1 MSSKDMFR
9 KEQRFS
15 FRKFSFGLAS
25 AVIANVIF
33 GGAIANTPVVHA
45 NTTTETAAVATSER
59 IASIPYTVNIV
70 DQTGKVVE
78 TKEKKVLVY
87 TVETIATATEYLTA
101 DLVPEGYA
109 IVSGLGEVTLT
120 EKADNIF
127 TVKVD
132 KIAPEAAAP
141 TTTAESATSET
152 ATPEPASLAATQPTP
167 VTAEVAEAEVAPTTS
182 EESAKPTERT
192 VYLSYITHY
201 VNEANETVDRTG
213 HLVAVTTTDET
224 AKTQVTVSASENMP
238 SGWELV
244 QDKAKVVVQLV
255 ENQTNILVFAVTKKS
270 KEEEIAASQ
279 LSNKDVLEQVL
290 SEGVLLSNDAAR
302 LLETSQ
308 AGNTGLEVA
317 TNNTKAVLKE
327 AIQVFDEP
335 TSTQAQVDA
344 QTELVRAA
352 SKTLADE
359 LLKFDEDGVLTAML
373 DATTQAITITPSS
386 KGAVRPN
393 YPIHIRDF
401 TNPSQQSYN
410 NQDFFFG
417 LIDKA
422 LTEEASQIR
431 ATAEATD
438 GSTPRFSLVGGGGQ
452 PLTDANN
459 YGLQINDSGVIYG
472 TTTITEPGNTVSW
485 QFQAQNGSDTARKQF
500 TFVPYTVVKTDEE
513 PVRKGVTQGVTA
525 DEILAKVKSDVT
537 RGNGTS
543 DTTEATAGPLNIAFE
558 QHFNSELTARATNKS
573 TTVTEDAKNGKQI
586 WHEIKEYVKVAEADG
601 TAVSGTPV
609 TGSLPTEAGTYD
621 VTVLS
626 TNVHGQTIE
635 NVVKVILNAAPSMP
649 TIGVNPGTTV
659 KNGDNRQ
666 LEALFVFGNVTG
678 TTEAVSTSG
687 RGTAPDFDTAKA
699 TKSFLATDPETEAA
713 KAAIEEIN
721 ANTSKSEEE
730 KAAALAKQEA
740 KKETVTISYGV
751 PGNVTE
757 YVAGNSDSVKINNRA
772 NNPISAP
779 TKSLGN
785 PNNEE
790 LTINAEGKLT
800 GEFSSAP
807 GGFYSR
813 VVKMTDTAGNVSYSN
828 PFFVV
833 GYTDKLIDD
842 TPVAVNQ
849 GTVLTENNIFGK
861 LTIDTTSGSTGTNQ
875 SLTVPESE
883 YTRAIVGYRTVDGT
897 TKGELVEQ
905 TDLTQFPTDKDL
917 EVKVQ
922 TTNPYGQT
930 IYNWVKV
937 DYNLKPKVELAAK
950 VYGDRKTVYVFSKNS
965 GTTEDSTGATGTN
978 VAFDKN
984 KATKALVKI
993 TDDGQVTAISYTDGK
1008 SAVSDLVTN
1017 DKTLNAVIDTDGFFN
1032 GDVDAL
1038 AGGSV
1043 TRVVKVTDNGNAV
1056 GDSPR
1061 FRIFPFS
1068 DTVPANVT
1076 VRLAKGTR
1084 PALEEITGKMVIDS
1098 NSGYPNNAKEAIP
1111 EDAYTRTVVGYR
1123 LDGSQ
1128 DTVAVDSVE
1137 KLPTEGSYK
1146 VRVKTSNAYGQE
1158 IYNWVP
1164 VSHYKLEE
1172 VSRETVNKYTDFP
1185 APIHAIT
1192 ELGSSGT
1199 VGTVKLEGDLPA
1211 DFNIA
1216 NFNLKEGEAAKLAE
1230 RNLEFVKAG
1239 SLGTDGT
1246 VGTIQTKNGGKVEY
1260 TGSGNLDYVFEYT
1273 YQVNNENKT
1282 SNLTYT
1288 ILYTD
1293 TKAPVMTPKSEYIRF
1308 VDEEYTISVPG
1319 TDNAFLST
1327 EKINGSL
1334 SVLKDGETGKVSP
1347 GLGTNTAITSELDPK
1362 GVDVSG
1368 GVDNQGGNST
1378 MFNVN
1383 ITGTAPSAEG
1393 TGTYKLRVGENNY
1406 PAGPNVELVDGKKPE
1421 NVGLTPVTVT
1431 FVKRAAMTTPV
1442 AVVDPANLTADE
1454 KAAVIAQLKKDNAD
1468 NQRLQDLPD
1477 TAFTVNAD
1485 GTVSVDYSAGNA
1497 DVDAVTDEV
1506 ANATVKLADEQKKAK
1521 DAIDTKLAEEKA
1533 AIEAKRDAAIAEIN
1547 NTPGL
1552 TDDQKKAATDA
1563 VTNTANDA
1571 LTDLQTA
1578 ADDAKKAIDTK
1589 TTVAGINDAKTAGEK
1604 ALDDATATGE
1614 AAIELTKEKE
1624 LAKAD
1629 VDNQAKAAIEAVKN
1643 NPNLDA
1649 TEQAPYIKAIEDAA
1663 KEQKAAIDA
1672 AKDTAGITDAVNE
1685 AEKVNEEQKLAAA
1698 KEDAK
1703 DKIAEEAAAAKE
1715 AIDNNPNLSED
1726 EKKGF
1731 KDAVDTEV
1739 AKANDA
1745 IDKAKTPAE
1754 AQTAEDNGVKA
1765 IDAEELK
1772 AAKQDAKNKIAE
1784 DVKAAK
1790 EAIDNNPNL
1799 SEDEKKGFK
1808 DAVDTEAAK
1817 AVADIEKATTPADAQ
1832 TAEEAGTA
1840 AIAED
1845 VLDAAKQDAKNKIA
1859 EDVKAAKD
1867 AIDNNPNLSETEK
1880 QGFKDAVDTE
1890 AVKAN
1895 GEIDKATTPEA
1906 AQAAEEAGT
1915 AAIAEDVLDAAK
1927 LDAKNKIAKD
1937 LATVE
1942 AAIDANSNLT
1952 KEEKDAAK
1960 LAAQAKAA
1968 EAVANIE
1975 KATTPEAVQALEDAA
1990 VKDLAN
1996 IEIKAAYDDAVKAI
2010 EAADNLSTAAKTQ
2023 ALEDL
2028 KKARQAAEEVVKN
2041 ATTADEV
2048 AKGALDGL
2056 KSIAK
2061 VEATAAADDAK
2072 EAIAKN
2078 SNLTADEKKVYTD
2091 AIDAALK
2098 ATEAKIKD
2106 ATDADTVDAETVLA
2120 QKEIAKQEVAAAT
2133 ADAVEG
2139 IEANAN
2145 LTPEEKAEY
2154 KANVA
2159 KAAADAE
2166 KAITEATKAADIQSK
2181 TFDATQAAAKEEVKA
2196 DAADAVK
2203 GIQANDNL
2211 SEAEKTAAKEA
2222 VEKARDTT
2230 LENIEKAK
2238 TAADV
2243 ETATLDAEKAN
2254 AKAELKAAADDAKK
2268 AIDEN
2273 TNLPKSE
2280 KDALKLAIDAEVAAA
2295 NLEID
2300 NAKTAEDID
2309 VATLATEK
2317 TIAKTEVK
2325 AAAEDALRSI
2335 DENANLTDDEKAKA
2349 KADVYV
2355 ELSKAEKAIDKAATA
2370 EAIDNATLV
2379 GEKAIAKE
2387 ELEAAA
2393 DDAKKA
2399 IDGNTHLTDAE
2410 KKAAKDAVD
2419 TELAKAKD
2427 AIDAA
2432 KTADAVDAATL
2443 VGEKAVAKEEIKAAA
2458 NDAKKAI
2465 DANTNLTPDEKAAA
2479 KKAVDAEVAKA
2490 NEAIDAAKT
2499 ADAVDAATLV
2509 GEQAVAKAE
2518 LKAAAEDA
2526 KKAIDANDNLTPDEK
2541 AAAKKAVDDEAAKA
2555 EKAIDAATKAKEV
2568 DTATL
2573 AGEKAVAKEEVKA
2586 AADDAKKAID
2596 ANDNLTPD
2604 EKAVAKKAVDAEVAK
2619 ANEAIDAAKTAGEID
2634 AATLV
2639 GEKAVAKEELKA
2651 AAADAKKAID
2661 ANDNLTP
2668 EEKAA
2673 AKKAVDAEVA
2683 KANEAID
2690 AAKTADAV
2698 DAATLAGEKAVAK
2711 EELKAAAAD
2720 AKKAIDANDNLTPE
2734 EKAVAK
2740 KAVDAEVAKA
2750 EKAIDAATKAD
2761 EVDTATLAGEKA
2773 VAKEELK
2780 AAADDAKAAID
2791 ANDNLTPEEKAVAKK
2806 AVDAEVAKAEK
2817 AIDAAIKADEVDT
2830 ATLAGEKAVAK
2841 EELKAAADD
2850 AKAAIDANDNLTDA
2864 EKQAAKEAVDAEVAK
2879 ANEAIDAATKAD
2891 EVDAATLVGE
2901 KAVAKEEVKAAA
2913 EDAKKAIDANDN
2925 LTPEEK
2931 AAAKKAV
2938 DDEAAK
2944 AEEAIDAATKA
2955 DEVET
2960 ATLAGEKA
2968 VAKEELKAAAE
2979 DAKAA
2984 IDAND
2989 NLTPEEKAAAKA
3001 AVDAEVAKANEAID
3015 AATKADEVDA
3025 ATLAGEK
3032 AVAKEELKAAAAD
3045 AKAAIDAN
3053 DNLTP
3058 EEKAAAKDA
3067 VDAEVAKANDAID
3080 AATKAD
3086 EVDAATLAGEKAV
3099 AKEEVKAAAE
3109 DAKKAIDANDNL
3121 TPEEKAAAKKAVDDE
3136 AAKAE
3141 EAIDAATKAD
3151 EVETATLA
3159 GEKAVAKEELKAAAD
3174 DAKKAIDANDNL
3186 TDAEKQAAKDAV
3198 DAEVAK
3204 AEEAIDA
3211 ATSAD
3216 EVETATLVGEKA
3228 VAKEELKA
3236 AVEDAKKAIDAN
3248 PNLTD
3253 AEKQAAK
3260 EAVDAS
3266 AAAAN
3271 KAIDGS
3277 TSSVEV
3283 QAAKDK
3289 GNAAIAENVL
3299 DAAKQGAKNKL
3310 MEEADKAKAAI
3321 DANPNL
3327 TPEEKAAAKA
3337 EIDKAVEEAIISING
3352 AGTHHALGE
3361 I

>member
-152 ATPEPASLAATQPTP
+152 ATPEPASLAATQSTP

-213 HLVAVTTTDET
+213 HLVAVTTTDDT

-335 TSTQAQVDA
+335 TSTQEQVDA

-373 DATTQAITITPSS
+373 DATANGITITTSS
-386 KGAVRPN
+386 KGKVRPK
-393 YPIHIRDF
+393 YADHIRDF
-401 TNPSQQSYN
+401 ATNNSQQSYN
-410 NQDFFFG
+410 DQDFFFG
-417 LIDKA
+417 LIGKE
-422 LTEEASQIR
+422 LTQDNSQIR
-431 ATAEATD
+431 ATAEAAD
-438 GSTPRFSLVGGGGQ
+438 GSNPSISLVGGGGQ

-459 YGLQINDSGVIYG
+459 YGLQINNSGVIYG
-472 TTTITEPGNTVSW
+472 TTTIQDAGNTVSW
-485 QFQAQNGSDTARKQF
+485 QFKASSGNNSAGSQF

-537 RGNGTS
+537 RGNDTS
-543 DTTEATAGPLNIAFE
+543 STTEATAGPLNIAFE
-558 QHFNSELTARATNKS
+558 QHFNSELTARATGTS
-573 TTVTEDAKNGKQI
+573 TKVAEEAKNGKQI
-586 WHEIKEYVKVAEADG
+586 WHEIKNYVKVAEADG

-635 NVVKVILNAAPSMP
+635 NTVKVVLNAAP
-649 TIGVNPGTTV
+649 TITASGTVSTNPFNTTNPERKIV
-659 KNGDNRQ
+659 YIFGITTGD
-666 LEALFVFGNVTG
+666 
-678 TTEAVSTSG
+678 TEAVT
-687 RGTAPDFDTAKA
+687 TAKA
-699 TKSFLATDPETEAA
+699 ETGEKAKAPIFDRTIAKPVATITDPDSTSIKVEYGDDAPKSRFNNLGSNMVATAA
-713 KAAIEEIN
+713 DG
-721 ANTSKSEEE
+721 
-730 KAAALAKQEA
+730 
-740 KKETVTISYGV
+740 TVLRDTKGNST
-751 PGNVTE
+751 NVTLTDGTAKIYLGGTYE
-757 YVAGNSDSVKINNRA
+757 Y
-772 NNPISAP
+772 
-779 TKSLGN
+779 L
-785 PNNEE
+785 
-790 LTINAEGKLT
+790 
-800 GEFSSAP
+800 P
-807 GGFYSR
+807 GGKFTRQFIISDESNAVVRGEAFY
-813 VVKMTDTAGNVSYSN
+813 TVS
-828 PFFVV
+828 
-833 GYTDKLIDD
+833 YTDKLKDD
-842 TPVAVNQ
+842 TPIAKNQDVA
-849 GTVLTENNIFGK
+849 LTEREVFAK
-861 LTIDTTSGSTGTNQ
+861 LTLDAQSGGVSDTDPN
-875 SLTVPESE
+875 LTVPESE
-883 YTRAIVGYRTVDGT
+883 VTRTIVGYRTVTVGEDGSKV
-897 TKGELVEQ
+897 KGEFVKQE
-905 TDLTQFPTDKDL
+905 DLAQFPKDKDF
-917 EVKVQ
+917 EVKVK
-922 TTNPYGQT
+922 TTNIYGQT
-930 IYNWVKV
+930 VYNWVSV
-937 DYNLKPKVELAAK
+937 DYNLKPKVELVDAVEGAT
-950 VYGDRKTVYVFSKNS
+950 KTVYVFSKNNDR
-965 GTTEDSTGATGTN
+965 TENSEGVTGTN
-978 VAFDKN
+978 VAFDRN
-984 KATKALVKI
+984 KATKAVVNI

-1068 DTVPANVT
+1068 DTVPDNVT
-1076 VRLAKGTR
+1076 PVSLVKGTR
-1084 PALEEITGKMVIDS
+1084 PDLEEITAKMVIDS
-1098 NSGYPNNAKEAIP
+1098 NSGYPNNAKVEIP
-1111 EDAYTRTVVGYR
+1111 KDAYTRTIVGYR
-1123 LDGSQ
+1123 LDSSSS
-1128 DTVAVDSVE
+1128 TVAVDSVAG
-1137 KLPTEGSYK
+1137 LPTDGSYQ

-1172 VSRETVNKYTDFP
+1172 VSRDIVTKYTDFES
-1185 APIHAIT
+1185 PIHAII

-1199 VGTVKLEGDLPA
+1199 VGTVKLEGDRPA

-1216 NFNLKEGEAAKLAE
+1216 NFNLKADEAAKLAE
-1230 RNLEFVKAG
+1230 RNLEFVKAD

-1260 TGSGNLDYVFEYT
+1260 TGSGNLGYVFEYT

-1406 PAGPNVELVDGKKPE
+1406 PAPPTVSNKPE
-1421 NVGLTPVTVT
+1421 NVRLTDIKVT
-1431 FVKRAAMTTPV
+1431 FVKRAEMTTPV

-1468 NQRLQDLPD
+1468 NEKLNALPD

-1497 DVDAVTDEV
+1497 DVDAVKDKV
-1506 ANATVKLADEQKKAK
+1506 ANATVKLADAQNEAKA
-1521 DAIDTKLAEEKA
+1521 AIDTKLAEEKA
-1533 AIEAKRDAAIAEIN
+1533 AIEAKRDEAIAEIN

-1578 ADDAKKAIDTK
+1578 ADDAKKAIDTE

-1604 ALDDATATGE
+1604 ALDDATAKGE

-1629 VDNQAKAAIEAVKN
+1629 VDNQAKTAIEAIKN

-1649 TEQAPYIKAIEDAA
+1649 TEQAPYIEAIEKAA
-1663 KEQKAAIDA
+1663 EEQKAAIDK
-1672 AKDTAGITDAVNE
+1672 AKDTAGITDAVNA

-1703 DKIAEEAAAAKE
+1703 DKIAEEAAAAKD
-1715 AIDNNPNLSED
+1715 AIDKNPNLSED

-1765 IDAEELK
+1765 IDAEELA

-1790 EAIDNNPNL
+1790 DAIDKDPNL

-1845 VLDAAKQDAKNKIA
+1845 VLDAAKLDAKNKIA
-1859 EDVKAAKD
+1859 KDVEAANA
-1867 AIDNNPNLSETEK
+1867 AIESNPNLSEKEIA
-1880 QGFKDAVDTE
+1880 DAKAAVADE
-1890 AVKAN
+1890 AKKAN
-1895 GEIDKATTPEA
+1895 DAIDAATTPAA
-1906 AQAAEEAGT
+1906 AQEAEEAGT
-1915 AAIAEDVLDAAK
+1915 KEIAADVLDAAK

-1968 EAVANIE
+1968 DAVTNIE
-1975 KATTPEAVQALEDAA
+1975 KATTPAAVQTLEDAA

-2056 KSIAK
+2056 KSIAT

-2196 DAADAVK
+2196 DAADAIA
-2203 GIQANDNL
+2203 GIKANDNL
-2211 SEAEKTAAKEA
+2211 SETAKDEA
-2222 VEKARDTT
+2222 IAAIEEARKTT
-2230 LENIEKAK
+2230 LENIENAK

-2273 TNLPKSE
+2273 TNLP
-2280 KDALKLAIDAEVAAA
+2280 A
-2295 NLEID
+2295 
-2300 NAKTAEDID
+2300 
-2309 VATLATEK
+2309 
-2317 TIAKTEVK
+2317 
-2325 AAAEDALRSI
+2325 
-2335 DENANLTDDEKAKA
+2335 
-2349 KADVYV
+2349 
-2355 ELSKAEKAIDKAATA
+2355 
-2370 EAIDNATLV
+2370 
-2379 GEKAIAKE
+2379 
-2387 ELEAAA
+2387 
-2393 DDAKKA
+2393 
-2399 IDGNTHLTDAE
+2399 
-2410 KKAAKDAVD
+2410 
-2419 TELAKAKD
+2419 
-2427 AIDAA
+2427 
-2432 KTADAVDAATL
+2432 
-2443 VGEKAVAKEEIKAAA
+2443 
-2458 NDAKKAI
+2458 
-2465 DANTNLTPDEKAAA
+2465 
-2479 KKAVDAEVAKA
+2479 
-2490 NEAIDAAKT
+2490 
-2499 ADAVDAATLV
+2499 
-2509 GEQAVAKAE
+2509 
-2518 LKAAAEDA
+2518 
-2526 KKAIDANDNLTPDEK
+2526 
-2541 AAAKKAVDDEAAKA
+2541 
-2555 EKAIDAATKAKEV
+2555 
-2568 DTATL
+2568 
-2573 AGEKAVAKEEVKA
+2573 
-2586 AADDAKKAID
+2586 
-2596 ANDNLTPD
+2596 
-2604 EKAVAKKAVDAEVAK
+2604 
-2619 ANEAIDAAKTAGEID
+2619 
-2634 AATLV
+2634 
-2639 GEKAVAKEELKA
+2639 
-2651 AAADAKKAID
+2651 
-2661 ANDNLTP
+2661 
-2668 EEKAA
+2668 
-2673 AKKAVDAEVA
+2673 
-2683 KANEAID
+2683 
-2690 AAKTADAV
+2690 
-2698 DAATLAGEKAVAK
+2698 
-2711 EELKAAAAD
+2711 
-2720 AKKAIDANDNLTPE
+2720 
-2734 EKAVAK
+2734 
-2740 KAVDAEVAKA
+2740 
-2750 EKAIDAATKAD
+2750 
-2761 EVDTATLAGEKA
+2761 
-2773 VAKEELK
+2773 
-2780 AAADDAKAAID
+2780 
-2791 ANDNLTPEEKAVAKK
+2791 
-2806 AVDAEVAKAEK
+2806 
-2817 AIDAAIKADEVDT
+2817 
-2830 ATLAGEKAVAK
+2830 
-2841 EELKAAADD
+2841 
-2850 AKAAIDANDNLTDA
+2850 
-2864 EKQAAKEAVDAEVAK
+2864 
-2879 ANEAIDAATKAD
+2879 
-2891 EVDAATLVGE
+2891 
-2901 KAVAKEEVKAAA
+2901 
-2913 EDAKKAIDANDN
+2913 
-2925 LTPEEK
+2925 
-2931 AAAKKAV
+2931 
-2938 DDEAAK
+2938 
-2944 AEEAIDAATKA
+2944 
-2955 DEVET
+2955 
-2960 ATLAGEKA
+2960 
-2968 VAKEELKAAAE
+2968 
-2979 DAKAA
+2979 
-2984 IDAND
+2984 
-2989 NLTPEEKAAAKA
+2989 
-3001 AVDAEVAKANEAID
+3001 
-3015 AATKADEVDA
+3015 
-3025 ATLAGEK
+3025 
-3032 AVAKEELKAAAAD
+3032 
-3045 AKAAIDAN
+3045 
-3053 DNLTP
+3053 
-3058 EEKAAAKDA
+3058 
-3067 VDAEVAKANDAID
+3067 
-3080 AATKAD
+3080 
-3086 EVDAATLAGEKAV
+3086 
-3099 AKEEVKAAAE
+3099 
-3109 DAKKAIDANDNL
+3109 
-3121 TPEEKAAAKKAVDDE
+3121 
-3136 AAKAE
+3136 
-3141 EAIDAATKAD
+3141 
-3151 EVETATLA
+3151 
-3159 GEKAVAKEELKAAAD
+3159 
-3174 DAKKAIDANDNL
+3174 
-3186 TDAEKQAAKDAV
+3186 
-3198 DAEVAK
+3198 
-3204 AEEAIDA
+3204 
-3211 ATSAD
+3211 
-3216 EVETATLVGEKA
+3216 
-3228 VAKEELKA
+3228 
-3236 AVEDAKKAIDAN
+3236 
-3248 PNLTD
+3248 
-3253 AEKQAAK
+3253 
-3260 EAVDAS
+3260 
-3266 AAAAN
+3266 
-3271 KAIDGS
+3271 
-3277 TSSVEV
+3277 
-3283 QAAKDK
+3283 
-3289 GNAAIAENVL
+3289 
-3299 DAAKQGAKNKL
+3299 
-3310 MEEADKAKAAI
+3310 
-3321 DANPNL
+3321 
-3327 TPEEKAAAKA
+3327 
-3337 EIDKAVEEAIISING
+3337 
-3352 AGTHHALGE
+3352 
-3361 I
+3361 

>member
-70 DQTGKVVE
+70 DQAGKVVE

-132 KIAPEAAAP
+132 KIAPEAVAT

-152 ATPEPASLAATQPTP
+152 STAAATPEPASLTATQPTP

-213 HLVAVTTTDET
+213 HLVAVTTTDDT

-335 TSTQAQVDA
+335 TSTQEQVDA

-373 DATTQAITITPSS
+373 DATTQGITITTSS
-386 KGAVRPN
+386 TGAVRPD
-393 YPIHIRDF
+393 YPNHIRAYATDRG
-401 TNPSQQSYN
+401 QQVYN
-410 NQDFFFG
+410 EQDFFFG
-417 LIDKA
+417 LIGKA
-422 LTEEASQIR
+422 LTEANSQIS
-431 ATAEATD
+431 ATAQASD
-438 GSTPRFSLVGGGGQ
+438 ASTPTISILGGGGEPINGIQ
-452 PLTDANN
+452 NF
-459 YGLQINDSGVIYG
+459 GLRDNGSGVLYG
-472 TTTITEPGNTVSW
+472 TTTISDAGNAFSW
-485 QFQAQNGSDTARKQF
+485 QFKASSGSNTAASKF
-500 TFVPYTVVKTDEE
+500 TFVPYTVVRIDET

-537 RGNGTS
+537 RGDGSTQ
-543 DTTEATAGPLNIAFE
+543 GPLNATFE
-558 QHFNSELTARATNKS
+558 EYFNSELTARATGKS

-601 TAVSGTPV
+601 TAVSGAATV
-609 TGSLPTEAGTYD
+609 TGSLPTEAGTYN

-635 NVVKVILNAAPSMP
+635 NTVKVVLNAAP
-649 TIGVNPGTTV
+649 TITASGTGSTNPFNTTNPERKIV
-659 KNGDNRQ
+659 YIFGITTGD
-666 LEALFVFGNVTG
+666 
-678 TTEAVSTSG
+678 TEAVT
-687 RGTAPDFDTAKA
+687 TAKA
-699 TKSFLATDPETEAA
+699 ETGEKAKAPIFDSTIAKPVATITDPDSTSIKVNYGDGAPLSRLNNLGSKMVATAADGTVLKATDGTFT
-713 KAAIEEIN
+713 N
-721 ANTSKSEEE
+721 V
-730 KAAALAKQEA
+730 
-740 KKETVTISYGV
+740 TVTNGTANIYLGGTYESLPGGKYTRQFIISD
-751 PGNVTE
+751 E
-757 YVAGNSDSVKINNRA
+757 S
-772 NNPISAP
+772 
-779 TKSLGN
+779 
-785 PNNEE
+785 
-790 LTINAEGKLT
+790 NAEVK
-800 GEFSSAP
+800 GEP
-807 GGFYSR
+807 FY
-813 VVKMTDTAGNVSYSN
+813 TVS
-828 PFFVV
+828 
-833 GYTDKLIDD
+833 YTDKLVDD
-842 TPVAVNQ
+842 QPIAKNQDVA
-849 GTVLTENNIFGK
+849 LTDTEVFAK
-861 LTIDTTSGSTGTNQ
+861 LTLDAQSGKFNDTNPN
-875 SLTVPESE
+875 LTVPESE
-883 YTRAIVGYRTVDGT
+883 VTRTIVGYRVDGAYT
-897 TKGELVEQ
+897 AQ
-905 TDLTQFPTDKDL
+905 TDLTQFPKDKDF
-917 EVKVQ
+917 EVKVK
-922 TTNPYGQT
+922 TTNVYGQT

-937 DYNLKPKVELAAK
+937 DYNLKPKVELVDAVEGAT
-950 VYGDRKTVYVFSKNS
+950 KTVYVFSKNNDR
-965 GTTEDSTGATGTN
+965 TENSEGVTGTN

-984 KATKALVKI
+984 KATKAVVNI

-1068 DTVPANVT
+1068 DTVPDNVT
-1076 VRLAKGTR
+1076 PVRLAKGTR

-1137 KLPTEGSYK
+1137 KLPTDGSYK

-1327 EKINGSL
+1327 EKINGTL

-1406 PAGPNVELVDGKKPE
+1406 PAPPTVSNKPE
-1421 NVGLTPVTVT
+1421 NVGLTDIKVT
-1431 FVKRAAMTTPV
+1431 FVKRAEMTTPV
-1442 AVVDPANLTADE
+1442 AVVDPANLTTEE
-1454 KAAVIAQLKKDNAD
+1454 KAAVIKQLKEDNAD

-1477 TAFTVNAD
+1477 TAFTVNPD
-1485 GTVSVDYSAGNA
+1485 GTVSVDYSKGDTNI
-1497 DVDAVTDEV
+1497 DAVKDTV
-1506 ANATVKLADEQKKAK
+1506 QNATVKLADAQNEAKA
-1521 DAIDTKLAEEKA
+1521 AIDTKLAEEKA
-1533 AIEAKRDAAIAEIN
+1533 AIEAKRDEAIAEIN

-1578 ADDAKKAIDTK
+1578 ADDAKKAIDTE

-1604 ALDDATATGE
+1604 ALGDATATGE
-1614 AAIELTKEKE
+1614 AAIELTKDKE

-1629 VDNQAKAAIEAVKN
+1629 VDNQAKAAIEAIKN

-1649 TEQAPYIKAIEDAA
+1649 TEQAPYIEAIEKAA
-1663 KEQKAAIDA
+1663 EEQKAAIDA

-1715 AIDNNPNLSED
+1715 AIDKNPNLSGA
-1726 EKKGF
+1726 EKTAA
-1731 KDAVDTEV
+1731 KDAVDV
-1739 AKANDA
+1739 AAGNANQA
-1745 IDKAKTPAE
+1745 IDAATTPAE

-1772 AAKQDAKNKIAE
+1772 AAKQDAKNKIAK
-1784 DVKAAK
+1784 DVEAAR
-1790 EAIDNNPNL
+1790 EAIDNDPNL
-1799 SEDEKKGFK
+1799 SEDEKQTFK
-1808 DAVDTEAAK
+1808 DAVDEAAQTAKGEIDK
-1817 AVADIEKATTPADAQ
+1817 AKTPAEAQ

-1845 VLDAAKQDAKNKIA
+1845 VLDAAKQDAKNKIDK
-1859 EDVKAAKD
+1859 DVEAANA
-1867 AIDNNPNLSETEK
+1867 AIESNPNLSEDEK
-1880 QGFKDAVDTE
+1880 KGFKDAVDAE
-1890 AVKAN
+1890 AAKAVADI
-1895 GEIDKATTPEA
+1895 EKATTPEA

-1927 LDAKNKIAKD
+1927 QDAKNKIAKD

-1942 AAIDANSNLT
+1942 AAIDANSNLSQD
-1952 KEEKDAAK
+1952 EKDAAK

-1975 KATTPEAVQALEDAA
+1975 KATTPEAAQTLEDAA

-2028 KKARQAAEEVVKN
+2028 KKARQAAEEAIKT
-2041 ATTADEV
+2041 ASTADEV

-2061 VEATAAADDAK
+2061 VEA
-2072 EAIAKN
+2072 
-2078 SNLTADEKKVYTD
+2078 
-2091 AIDAALK
+2091 
-2098 ATEAKIKD
+2098 
-2106 ATDADTVDAETVLA
+2106 
-2120 QKEIAKQEVAAAT
+2120 
-2133 ADAVEG
+2133 
-2139 IEANAN
+2139 
-2145 LTPEEKAEY
+2145 
-2154 KANVA
+2154 
-2159 KAAADAE
+2159 
-2166 KAITEATKAADIQSK
+2166 
-2181 TFDATQAAAKEEVKA
+2181 
-2196 DAADAVK
+2196 
-2203 GIQANDNL
+2203 
-2211 SEAEKTAAKEA
+2211 
-2222 VEKARDTT
+2222 
-2230 LENIEKAK
+2230 
-2238 TAADV
+2238 
-2243 ETATLDAEKAN
+2243 
-2254 AKAELKAAADDAKK
+2254 
-2268 AIDEN
+2268 
-2273 TNLPKSE
+2273 
-2280 KDALKLAIDAEVAAA
+2280 
-2295 NLEID
+2295 
-2300 NAKTAEDID
+2300 
-2309 VATLATEK
+2309 
-2317 TIAKTEVK
+2317 
-2325 AAAEDALRSI
+2325 
-2335 DENANLTDDEKAKA
+2335 
-2349 KADVYV
+2349 
-2355 ELSKAEKAIDKAATA
+2355 
-2370 EAIDNATLV
+2370 
-2379 GEKAIAKE
+2379 
-2387 ELEAAA
+2387 
-2393 DDAKKA
+2393 
-2399 IDGNTHLTDAE
+2399 
-2410 KKAAKDAVD
+2410 
-2419 TELAKAKD
+2419 
-2427 AIDAA
+2427 
-2432 KTADAVDAATL
+2432 
-2443 VGEKAVAKEEIKAAA
+2443 
-2458 NDAKKAI
+2458 
-2465 DANTNLTPDEKAAA
+2465 
-2479 KKAVDAEVAKA
+2479 
-2490 NEAIDAAKT
+2490 
-2499 ADAVDAATLV
+2499 
-2509 GEQAVAKAE
+2509 
-2518 LKAAAEDA
+2518 
-2526 KKAIDANDNLTPDEK
+2526 
-2541 AAAKKAVDDEAAKA
+2541 
-2555 EKAIDAATKAKEV
+2555 
-2568 DTATL
+2568 
-2573 AGEKAVAKEEVKA
+2573 
-2586 AADDAKKAID
+2586 
-2596 ANDNLTPD
+2596 
-2604 EKAVAKKAVDAEVAK
+2604 
-2619 ANEAIDAAKTAGEID
+2619 
-2634 AATLV
+2634 
-2639 GEKAVAKEELKA
+2639 
-2651 AAADAKKAID
+2651 
-2661 ANDNLTP
+2661 
-2668 EEKAA
+2668 
-2673 AKKAVDAEVA
+2673 
-2683 KANEAID
+2683 
-2690 AAKTADAV
+2690 
-2698 DAATLAGEKAVAK
+2698 
-2711 EELKAAAAD
+2711 
-2720 AKKAIDANDNLTPE
+2720 
-2734 EKAVAK
+2734 
-2740 KAVDAEVAKA
+2740 
-2750 EKAIDAATKAD
+2750 
-2761 EVDTATLAGEKA
+2761 
-2773 VAKEELK
+2773 K
-2780 AAADDAKAAID
+2780 AAADDAKAAI
-2791 ANDNLTPEEKAVAKK
+2791 AQNS
-2806 AVDAEVAKAEK
+2806 
-2817 AIDAAIKADEVDT
+2817 
-2830 ATLAGEKAVAK
+2830 
-2841 EELKAAADD
+2841 
-2850 AKAAIDANDNLTDA
+2850 NLTDA
-2864 EKQAAKEAVDAEVAK
+2864 
-2879 ANEAIDAATKAD
+2879 
-2891 EVDAATLVGE
+2891 
-2901 KAVAKEEVKAAA
+2901 
-2913 EDAKKAIDANDN
+2913 
-2925 LTPEEK
+2925 
-2931 AAAKKAV
+2931 
-2938 DDEAAK
+2938 
-2944 AEEAIDAATKA
+2944 
-2955 DEVET
+2955 
-2960 ATLAGEKA
+2960 
-2968 VAKEELKAAAE
+2968 
-2979 DAKAA
+2979 
-2984 IDAND
+2984 
-2989 NLTPEEKAAAKA
+2989 
-3001 AVDAEVAKANEAID
+3001 
-3015 AATKADEVDA
+3015 
-3025 ATLAGEK
+3025 
-3032 AVAKEELKAAAAD
+3032 
-3045 AKAAIDAN
+3045 
-3053 DNLTP
+3053 
-3058 EEKAAAKDA
+3058 
-3067 VDAEVAKANDAID
+3067 
-3080 AATKAD
+3080 
-3086 EVDAATLAGEKAV
+3086 
-3099 AKEEVKAAAE
+3099 
-3109 DAKKAIDANDNL
+3109 
-3121 TPEEKAAAKKAVDDE
+3121 
-3136 AAKAE
+3136 
-3141 EAIDAATKAD
+3141 
-3151 EVETATLA
+3151 
-3159 GEKAVAKEELKAAAD
+3159 
-3174 DAKKAIDANDNL
+3174 
-3186 TDAEKQAAKDAV
+3186 
-3198 DAEVAK
+3198 
-3204 AEEAIDA
+3204 
-3211 ATSAD
+3211 
-3216 EVETATLVGEKA
+3216 
-3228 VAKEELKA
+3228 
-3236 AVEDAKKAIDAN
+3236 
-3248 PNLTD
+3248 
-3253 AEKQAAK
+3253 
-3260 EAVDAS
+3260 
-3266 AAAAN
+3266 
-3271 KAIDGS
+3271 
-3277 TSSVEV
+3277 
-3283 QAAKDK
+3283 
-3289 GNAAIAENVL
+3289 
-3299 DAAKQGAKNKL
+3299 
-3310 MEEADKAKAAI
+3310 
-3321 DANPNL
+3321 
-3327 TPEEKAAAKA
+3327 
-3337 EIDKAVEEAIISING
+3337 
-3352 AGTHHALGE
+3352 
-3361 I
+3361 

>member
-33 GGAIANTPVVHA
+33 GGAIANSPVVHA

-70 DQTGKVVE
+70 DQAGKVVE

-120 EKADNIF
+120 ENAENVF

-152 ATPEPASLAATQPTP
+152 ATAAATPEPASLTATQSTP
-167 VTAEVAEAEVAPTTS
+167 VMSEVAEAEVAPTTS

-335 TSTQAQVDA
+335 TSTQEQVDA

-417 LIDKA
+417 LIGKA
-422 LTEEASQIR
+422 LTEADSQIR
-431 ATAEATD
+431 ATAEAAD
-438 GSTPRFSLVGGGGQ
+438 GSNPSISLVGGGGQ

-459 YGLQINDSGVIYG
+459 YGLQINNSGVIYG

-500 TFVPYTVVKTDEE
+500 TFVPYTVVKTDEN

-543 DTTEATAGPLNIAFE
+543 STAEATAGPLNIAFE
-558 QHFNSELTARATNKS
+558 QHFNTALTARATGKS
-573 TTVTEDAKNGKQI
+573 TTVTQDAKNGKQI

-601 TAVSGTPV
+601 TAVSVPAV
-609 TGSLPTEAGTYD
+609 TGSLPTEAGTYN

-635 NVVKVILNAAPSMP
+635 NTVKVILNGAPSMP
-649 TIGVNPGTTV
+649 TIGVNSGV
-659 KNGDNRQ
+659 AAKVGDNRQ
-666 LEALFVFGNVTG
+666 LEVLHVFGNVTG

-687 RGTAPDFDTAKA
+687 SGTAPDFDTAKA
-699 TKSFLATDPETEAA
+699 TRAFLATDPE
-713 KAAIEEIN
+713 N
-721 ANTSKSEEE
+721 
-730 KAAALAKQEA
+730 
-740 KKETVTISYGV
+740 ETVTLTYGN
-751 PGNVTE
+751 PGNIAA
-757 YVAGNSDSVKINNRA
+757 YQA
-772 NNPISAP
+772 
-779 TKSLGN
+779 GN
-785 PNNEE
+785 PNSLTTYGRSPISSETGNIGKDNTDELLFNNEGR
-790 LTINAEGKLT
+790 LK
-800 GEFSSAP
+800 GEFPYAP
-807 GGFYSR
+807 GGLYAR
-813 VVKMTDTAGNVSYSN
+813 IVKMTDTAGNESYSN

-833 GYTDKLIDD
+833 AYTDKLKDD
-842 TPVAVNQ
+842 NPVEVNQ
-849 GTVLTENNIFGK
+849 GTVLTEDNILGK
-861 LTIDTTSGSTGTNQ
+861 LTIDTTGGVGDTNQ
-875 SLTVPESE
+875 SLTVPADE
-883 YTRAIVGYRTVDGT
+883 YTRTILGYRTVDGT
-897 TKGELVEQ
+897 TKGNFVEQ
-905 TDLTQFPTDKDL
+905 TDLAQFPTDKDL

-922 TTNPYGQT
+922 TTNVYGQT

-937 DYNLKPKVELAAK
+937 DYNLKPKVELVDAVEGAT
-950 VYGDRKTVYVFSKNS
+950 KTVYVFSKNNDR
-965 GTTEDSTGATGTN
+965 TENSEGVTGTN

-984 KATKALVKI
+984 KATKAVVNI

-1098 NSGYPNNAKEAIP
+1098 NSGYPNNAKVEIP

-1123 LDGSQ
+1123 LDGAPK
-1128 DTVAVDSVE
+1128 DNIVEVGSVE
-1137 KLPTEGSYK
+1137 GLPTEGSYQ

-1172 VSRETVNKYTDFP
+1172 ISRDTVNKYTDFP

-1199 VGTVKLEGDLPA
+1199 VGTVKLVGDLPA

-1327 EKINGSL
+1327 GKINGSL

-1383 ITGTAPSAEG
+1383 ITGTGPAEQG
-1393 TGTYKLRVGENNY
+1393 TGDYKLRVGENNY
-1406 PAGPNVELVDGKKPE
+1406 PAPPTVTNKPE
-1421 NVGLTPVTVT
+1421 NVGLTDIKVT
-1431 FVKRAAMTTPV
+1431 FVKRAEMTTPV
-1442 AVVDPANLTADE
+1442 AVVDPANLTTEE

-1468 NQRLQDLPD
+1468 NEKLNALPD

-1485 GTVSVDYSAGNA
+1485 GTVSVDYSAGNTG
-1497 DVDAVTDEV
+1497 VDAVTDKV

-1521 DAIDTKLAEEKA
+1521 DAIDAKLAEEKA
-1533 AIEAKRDAAIAEIN
+1533 AIEAKRDEAIAEIN

-1614 AAIELTKEKE
+1614 AAIDLTKDKE

-1629 VDNQAKAAIEAVKN
+1629 VDNQAKDAIEAIKN

-1649 TEQAPYIKAIEDAA
+1649 TEQAPYIEAIEKAA
-1663 KEQKAAIDA
+1663 EKQKAAIDA

-1703 DKIAEEAAAAKE
+1703 DKIAEEAAAAKD
-1715 AIDNNPNLSED
+1715 AIDKNPNLSGA
-1726 EKKGF
+1726 EKTAA
-1731 KDAVDTEV
+1731 KDAVDAE
-1739 AKANDA
+1739 AEKANQA
-1745 IDKAKTPAE
+1745 IDTARTQEAAKE
-1754 AQTAEDNGVKA
+1754 AEDNGVKA

-1772 AAKQDAKNKIAE
+1772 AAKQDAKNKIAA
-1784 DVKAAK
+1784 DVKEAK
-1790 EAIDNNPNL
+1790 DAIDKDPNL

-1845 VLDAAKQDAKNKIA
+1845 VLDAAKLDAKNKIA
-1859 EDVKAAKD
+1859 KDVAAAKD
-1867 AIDNNPNLSETEK
+1867 AIDKNPNLSDTEK

-1890 AVKAN
+1890 AEKAN
-1895 GEIDKATTPEA
+1895 QAIDAATTPEA
-1906 AQAAEEAGT
+1906 VQAKEEEGT
-1915 AAIAEDVLDAAK
+1915 KAIAADVLDAAK
-1927 LDAKNKIAKD
+1927 QDAKNKIAKD

-1942 AAIDANSNLT
+1942 AAIDANSNLSQD
-1952 KEEKDAAK
+1952 EKDAAK

-1975 KATTPEAVQALEDAA
+1975 KATTPEAAQTLEDAA

-2028 KKARQAAEEVVKN
+2028 KKARQAAEEAIKT

-2061 VEATAAADDAK
+2061 VEAKAAADDAK
-2072 EAIAKN
+2072 AAIAQN
-2078 SNLTADEKKVYTD
+2078 SNLTDAEKKVYTD
-2091 AIDAALK
+2091 AIDKALK
-2098 ATEAKIKD
+2098 DTETKID
-2106 ATDADTVDAETVLA
+2106 AATDADTVDAETVLA
-2120 QKEIAKQEVAAAT
+2120 QKDIAKQEVAAAT
-2133 ADAVEG
+2133 ADAVKG
-2139 IEANAN
+2139 IEANTN
-2145 LTPEEKAEY
+2145 LTDAEKDEY
-2154 KANVA
+2154 KATVT
-2159 KAAADAE
+2159 KAAETAE
-2166 KAITEATKAADIQSK
+2166 KAIADATTAADIQSK
-2181 TFDATQAAAKEEVKA
+2181 TFDATQDVAKEEVKA
-2196 DAADAVK
+2196 DAADAIA
-2203 GIQANDNL
+2203 GIKANDNL
-2211 SEAEKTAAKEA
+2211 SDTAKEEA
-2222 VEKARDTT
+2222 IAAIEEARDTT
-2230 LENIEKAK
+2230 LENIENAK

-2243 ETATLDAEKAN
+2243 DTATLDAEKAN
-2254 AKAELKAAADDAKK
+2254 AKAEIKAAADDAKK

-2273 TNLPKSE
+2273 ANLPESDKN
-2280 KDALKLAIDAEVAAA
+2280 ALKLAIDAEVAAT

-2300 NAKTAEDID
+2300 NAKTAEEID
-2309 VATLATEK
+2309 AATLATEK
-2317 TIAKTEVK
+2317 SIAKAEVK
-2325 AAAEDALRSI
+2325 AAAEDALQAI

-2355 ELSKAEKAIDKAATA
+2355 ELSKAEKAIDKATTA
-2370 EAIDNATLV
+2370 DAIDNATLV
-2379 GEKAIAKE
+2379 GEKAFATA

-2399 IDGNTHLTDAE
+2399 ID
-2410 KKAAKDAVD
+2410 
-2419 TELAKAKD
+2419 
-2427 AIDAA
+2427 
-2432 KTADAVDAATL
+2432 
-2443 VGEKAVAKEEIKAAA
+2443 
-2458 NDAKKAI
+2458 
-2465 DANTNLTPDEKAAA
+2465 
-2479 KKAVDAEVAKA
+2479 
-2490 NEAIDAAKT
+2490 
-2499 ADAVDAATLV
+2499 
-2509 GEQAVAKAE
+2509 
-2518 LKAAAEDA
+2518 
-2526 KKAIDANDNLTPDEK
+2526 ANDNLTDAEK

-2555 EKAIDAATKAKEV
+2555 E
-2568 DTATL
+2568 
-2573 AGEKAVAKEEVKA
+2573 
-2586 AADDAKKAID
+2586 
-2596 ANDNLTPD
+2596 
-2604 EKAVAKKAVDAEVAK
+2604 
-2619 ANEAIDAAKTAGEID
+2619 
-2634 AATLV
+2634 
-2639 GEKAVAKEELKA
+2639 
-2651 AAADAKKAID
+2651 
-2661 ANDNLTP
+2661 
-2668 EEKAA
+2668 
-2673 AKKAVDAEVA
+2673 
-2683 KANEAID
+2683 
-2690 AAKTADAV
+2690 
-2698 DAATLAGEKAVAK
+2698 
-2711 EELKAAAAD
+2711 
-2720 AKKAIDANDNLTPE
+2720 
-2734 EKAVAK
+2734 
-2740 KAVDAEVAKA
+2740 
-2750 EKAIDAATKAD
+2750 
-2761 EVDTATLAGEKA
+2761 
-2773 VAKEELK
+2773 
-2780 AAADDAKAAID
+2780 
-2791 ANDNLTPEEKAVAKK
+2791 
-2806 AVDAEVAKAEK
+2806 
-2817 AIDAAIKADEVDT
+2817 
-2830 ATLAGEKAVAK
+2830 
-2841 EELKAAADD
+2841 
-2850 AKAAIDANDNLTDA
+2850 
-2864 EKQAAKEAVDAEVAK
+2864 
-2879 ANEAIDAATKAD
+2879 
-2891 EVDAATLVGE
+2891 
-2901 KAVAKEEVKAAA
+2901 
-2913 EDAKKAIDANDN
+2913 
-2925 LTPEEK
+2925 
-2931 AAAKKAV
+2931 
-2938 DDEAAK
+2938 
-2944 AEEAIDAATKA
+2944 
-2955 DEVET
+2955 
-2960 ATLAGEKA
+2960 
-2968 VAKEELKAAAE
+2968 
-2979 DAKAA
+2979 
-2984 IDAND
+2984 
-2989 NLTPEEKAAAKA
+2989 
-3001 AVDAEVAKANEAID
+3001 EAID

-3032 AVAKEELKAAAAD
+3032 AVAKEELKAAA
-3045 AKAAIDAN
+3045 
-3053 DNLTP
+3053 
-3058 EEKAAAKDA
+3058 
-3067 VDAEVAKANDAID
+3067 
-3080 AATKAD
+3080 
-3086 EVDAATLAGEKAV
+3086 
-3099 AKEEVKAAAE
+3099 E
-3109 DAKKAIDANDNL
+3109 DAKKAI
-3121 TPEEKAAAKKAVDDE
+3121 
-3136 AAKAE
+3136 
-3141 EAIDAATKAD
+3141 
-3151 EVETATLA
+3151 
-3159 GEKAVAKEELKAAAD
+3159 
-3174 DAKKAIDANDNL
+3174 
-3186 TDAEKQAAKDAV
+3186 
-3198 DAEVAK
+3198 
-3204 AEEAIDA
+3204 
-3211 ATSAD
+3211 
-3216 EVETATLVGEKA
+3216 
-3228 VAKEELKA
+3228 
-3236 AVEDAKKAIDAN
+3236 
-3248 PNLTD
+3248 
-3253 AEKQAAK
+3253 
-3260 EAVDAS
+3260 
-3266 AAAAN
+3266 
-3271 KAIDGS
+3271 
-3277 TSSVEV
+3277 
-3283 QAAKDK
+3283 
-3289 GNAAIAENVL
+3289 

-3361 I
+3361 IKLPLSALIKPVVTVTPVLDPNNLTEEEIARIKALLEENNTFPEGTEIIVSKDASVSIKYPDGSIDLILPAEIVKQADTTAPAITDDAKGNIVVAPTKEAVEFVVTYVDNNGKAQLVIVTKGADGKWTTTDKVVIVDPITGQVIIPGSAIKPGTVVTAYSKDMAGNVSDLNSAEVEAVDANNPAAGVKVKSVTSTSNANKSTKKAKQLPNTGEKATSATSLGLAVLGMGLALFAAKRKKDEEEA